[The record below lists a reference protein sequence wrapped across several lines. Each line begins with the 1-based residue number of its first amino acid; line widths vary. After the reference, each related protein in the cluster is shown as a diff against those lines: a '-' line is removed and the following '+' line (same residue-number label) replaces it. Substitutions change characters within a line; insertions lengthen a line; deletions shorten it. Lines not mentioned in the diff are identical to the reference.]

1 MYDRSSEVDLK
12 RHLALGVD
20 FMINNLDERQNYLP
34 FFHYELIQ
42 QPTCIRHGPFDSP
55 HVVGRFLDALAGCSR
70 IIELPDEAA
79 IYDALAQQLY
89 DSLERHPS
97 GLPWN
102 SPAPWQPD
110 VAAMHNCR
118 EVVLGLLALWNW
130 RADARAAAALRRLCR
145 AILGAIG
152 DGARFPGESL
162 GPDGWTNAFSGIL
175 APPPATTGRL
185 IRPLVQYYRQSAD
198 EAALELARRF
208 AADNLDRAFGADGS
222 IADAAGTHMHSITG
236 TITGLIDY
244 GILVGDETII
254 EGARRAYDVGLRP
267 FRSSY
272 GWVKEFRWAPW
283 LAGPLHAAG
292 YAGFDIN
299 RGEANNT
306 GDLIEAALLLG
317 AAGYRDYY
325 EDADRMLR
333 NHLLASQVVDTSWVQ
348 EASGRE
354 DDDEASYGDV
364 ARRARGGFCFGGTS
378 GLISYPEE
386 AYQVNADLVGGALQ
400 AICEAWEA
408 IADVRDNTVRVDLL
422 YSKEDSSFSLTCPPP
437 GPEPIIL
444 RLHEA
449 ASVQLRIPSWTQTAG
464 VNFQINDTPGSSA
477 RDAIS
482 NGYLRLSPLAPK
494 TIVKVWLPSR
504 RETVTEDVG
513 GKRYEIDWHNDTVV
527 GISPPAPF
535 QPLYGRDSSLTVG
548 SG

>member
-1 MYDRSSEVDLK
+1 MYDRSSELDLK
-12 RHLALGVD
+12 RHLALGVE
-20 FMINNLDERQNYLP
+20 FIINNLDERQNYIP

-55 HVVGRFLDALAGCSR
+55 HVVGRFMDALGRCSR
-70 IIELPDEAA
+70 IIELPDEAE

-89 DSLERHPS
+89 HSLERHAS

-118 EVVLGLLALWNW
+118 EVALGLLALWNW
-130 RADARAAAALRRLCR
+130 RAEVQAEPALRRLCR
-145 AILGAIG
+145 SILAAIG

-185 IRPLVQYYRQSAD
+185 IRPMVQYYRQSGD
-198 EAALELARRF
+198 EIALELARRF
-208 AADNLDRAFGADGS
+208 AADNLDLAFGADGS

-244 GILVGDETII
+244 GILADDEKII
-254 EGARRAYDVGLRP
+254 EGARRAYDVGMRP

-283 LAGPLHAAG
+283 LAEPLQAAG

-317 AAGYRDYY
+317 QAGYPDYY

-348 EASGRE
+348 EVTGHE
-354 DDDEASYGDV
+354 DNDEARYGNV
-364 ARRARGGFCFGGTS
+364 ARRARGGFCFGGTN
-378 GLISYPEE
+378 GLMSYPGE

-400 AICEAWEA
+400 SICEAWEA
-408 IADVRDNTVRVDLL
+408 IASVGDNTIRVDLL
-422 YSKEDSSFSLTCPPP
+422 YSKEGSAYLLTCPPP
-437 GPEPIIL
+437 GPEPITL

-449 ASVQLRIPSWTQTAG
+449 ASVQLRIPSWAQPAAVTL
-464 VNFQINDTPGSSA
+464 QINDMATSSA
-477 RDAIS
+477 TDVIMD
-482 NGYLRLSPLAPK
+482 GYLRLSPLAPDSV
-494 TIVKVWLPSR
+494 VKVWLPTR
-504 RETVTEDVG
+504 RETVAEVVG
-513 GKRYEIDWHNDTVV
+513 GERYQIEWYNDTVV
-527 GISPPAPF
+527 GISPPARF
-535 QPLYGRDSSLTVG
+535 QPLYGRD
-548 SG
+548 